1 MQTGETREN
10 ICKNAS
16 NKGLI
21 SKTYKLL
28 IHLNTKKT
36 NNAIKNWAEDLH
48 SQFSEEDIETANRNI
63 KRHSS
68 LLIIREMHIKTA
80 MRHHFTPV
88 RRMTIINVREGTEK
102 RKPSHTVGRNV
113 NSCSCY
119 GKQYGGC
126 FKNLELPYDLA
137 IPLLGTYPEKT
148 LIP

>member
-1 MQTGETREN
+1 MQTGETGEN

-48 SQFSEEDIETANRNI
+48 SQFSKEDIETANRNI

-68 LLIIREMHIKTA
+68 LLIIREMHMETTV
-80 MRHHFTPV
+80 RHHLILV
-88 RRMTIINVREGTEK
+88 RMAIIKKSANNKCQRGCGENLDSLLHCWCECRLVQPLWKTVWRFL
-102 RKPSHTVGRNV
+102 RKLKLDGEHM
-113 NSCSCY
+113 
-119 GKQYGGC
+119 
-126 FKNLELPYDLA
+126 
-137 IPLLGTYPEKT
+137 
-148 LIP
+148 